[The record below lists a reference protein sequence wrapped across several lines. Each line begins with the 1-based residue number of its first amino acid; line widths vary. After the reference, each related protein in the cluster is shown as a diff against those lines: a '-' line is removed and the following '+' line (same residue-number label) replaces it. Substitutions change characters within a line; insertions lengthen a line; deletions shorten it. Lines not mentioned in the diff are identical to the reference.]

1 MRKVVVGGQVVCSTA
16 APHAES
22 AAAIF
27 SLNAW
32 CRLHG
37 VDTQLYVDEIMRVLG
52 MHDKF
57 DRRSS
62 LRSNFLTAIG
72 TRPGVSLRLT
82 KRCSRTKGKVV
93 LAREPTPATG
103 STLRATRGRPGD
115 DQIDQAADEACVDR
129 LSLPERAH
137 VKRAE

>member
-1 MRKVVVGGQVVCSTA
+1 MDRILFGDNQFFGVNHMSEEKARQQAMRFQ
-16 APHAES
+16 
-22 AAAIF
+22 
-27 SLNAW
+27 
-32 CRLHG
+32 
-37 VDTQLYVDEIMRVLG
+37 DMDEIMRVLG